1 MSTCT
6 HTPCTRPETTG
17 DLVHV
22 SLHVNG
28 ELVPADIP
36 ADLLL
41 IDFLREHLGLT
52 GTKRGCG
59 DGDCGACTV
68 LVNGKAVTSCVM
80 LTVQS
85 QNANVLTVE
94 GLAQNGRLHPIQEA
108 FLEVGA
114 VQCGYCTPGMLLSAK
129 ALLDA
134 NPNPTHAEI
143 VEQLSG
149 NLCRCTGYTKIIAA
163 IERAARMMT
172 VA

>member
-1 MSTCT
+1 MNVCT
-6 HTPCTRPETTG
+6 HTPCTRPKTTG
-17 DLVHV
+17 ERVHV
-22 SLHVNG
+22 SLFVNG
-28 ELVPADIP
+28 RLIQADIP

-41 IDFLREHLGLT
+41 IDFLREELGLT

-68 LVNGKAVTSCVM
+68 LVNGKAVTSCIM

-85 QNANVLTVE
+85 QGADILTVE
-94 GLAQNGRLHPIQEA
+94 GLAHNGKLHPLQEA

-129 ALLDA
+129 ALLDV
-134 NPNPTHAEI
+134 NPNPTQAEI

-149 NLCRCTGYTKIIAA
+149 NICRCTGYTKIIAA